1 MSADIEKTIFCYG
14 KPFFPQGTFVPD
26 RKHTCCFTGHR
37 PDKMPT
43 GDKLGELRLRVR
55 TAAEFLL
62 NRGYD
67 TFITGM
73 APGFDLFAAEILL
86 HESEFRQV
94 KLICALPYRYRHIK
108 QAAEAGQSGVYL
120 EALEKCRTAA
130 YFFEN
135 YDSRCYK
142 VRNQFMV
149 NCSSF
154 VIAYLKDPSVLRS
167 GTAMTLNMAEKKG
180 AQKLVIYGNRL

>member
-1 MSADIEKTIFCYG
+1 MPADIGKTIFCDG

-26 RKHTCCFTGHR
+26 KKHTCCFTGHR
-37 PDKMPT
+37 PDKMPA
-43 GDKLGELRLRVR
+43 GDKLDELRMSVK
-55 TAAEFLL
+55 TAAEVLI

-73 APGFDLFAAEILL
+73 APGFDLLATEILL

-94 KLICALPYRYRHIK
+94 RLICALPYRYRHIE
-108 QAAEAGQSGVYL
+108 QAAGSGQSGVYL
-120 EALEKCRTAA
+120 EALEKCKAAA

-154 VIAYLKDPSVLRS
+154 VIAYLKDPSALKT
-167 GTAMTLNMAEKKG
+167 GTAMTLNMAERNG
-180 AQKLVIYGNRL
+180 VQKLVIYGNRL